1 MVCHK
6 CGTERPQGSTT
17 KMGQLSSITRK
28 LLLIV
33 FLISLLVCLIYL
45 MRVLAVTLVSA
56 VLAVATKIL
65 VLILR
70 LFITAGRV

>member
-6 CGTERPQGSTT
+6 CGAEGPQGSIT
-17 KMGQLSSITRK
+17 KTVQASSITRK

-33 FLISLLVCLIYL
+33 FLISLPVCLIYL
-45 MRVLAVTLVSA
+45 TRALAVTLVSTI
-56 VLAVATKIL
+56 LAAATKIL

-70 LFITAGRV
+70 LFITAGRI